1 MSNYSDLHNQMLS
14 YQSLGGAGHDAGSHH
29 DPELEQDRQTTRYLE
44 NRNLQQ
50 VAVLTENEMRV
61 LCQLSPNQSGVIISI
76 IIAYALSST
85 LAMFETALMPII
97 TQADLVDS
105 QIDSHYGYPLLTC
118 ISVTTAVSYY
128 VFRRFIVQNQASMP
142 QLSDRSF
149 IFISLLLAI
158 VGSSLLIN
166 YKDVGPLT
174 TIGLTVLGMSLVIG
188 VKSIIDLYA
197 KLIGVSSL
205 LGETLGTSTNPDDNL
220 HIQQHSL
227 PQRKSVGW
235 YLGLAALFSV
245 LFRVATPQITSY
257 LLLHG
262 GASAIFW
269 QTLCVNCLTLLIF
282 LLKFDS
288 L

>member
-1 MSNYSDLHNQMLS
+1 M
-14 YQSLGGAGHDAGSHH
+14 
-29 DPELEQDRQTTRYLE
+29 
-44 NRNLQQ
+44 
-50 VAVLTENEMRV
+50 
-61 LCQLSPNQSGVIISI
+61 
-76 IIAYALSST
+76 
-85 LAMFETALMPII
+85 
-97 TQADLVDS
+97 
-105 QIDSHYGYPLLTC
+105 
-118 ISVTTAVSYY
+118 
-128 VFRRFIVQNQASMP
+128 QNQASMP

-288 L
+288 LQPHQSYLILKQREMISYGLDDKDLRLLDTIENIIPNAFESMQGGLHSSQ